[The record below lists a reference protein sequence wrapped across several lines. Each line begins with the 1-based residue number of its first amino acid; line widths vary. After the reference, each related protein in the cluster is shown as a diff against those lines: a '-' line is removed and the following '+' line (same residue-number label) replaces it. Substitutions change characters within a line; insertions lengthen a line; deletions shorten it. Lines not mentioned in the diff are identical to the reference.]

1 MIDEI
6 LLSVAPGETR
16 TALLSGGRLVEYM
29 LDRAGDADITGNI
42 YLGRVQKLMPGIDAA
57 FVDIGLGRAGFLTFE
72 DMGGGEPGEARRG
85 RVAIAERV
93 HEGEAILVQVG
104 KAAVADKGPRLTT
117 RLGLPG
123 RYLVFTPERDRIALS
138 RRIADA
144 EERARLAE
152 LVEAVAEDGEGF
164 VLRTLAAGAEA
175 AELAADA
182 RFLRALWREV
192 REAAAAA
199 VPPFCAYREP
209 QPVERVL
216 RDYGDAAL
224 RRIRIDDRAAFAA
237 ARDYCARFLPHLRD
251 RLELYAGDGEGTPLF
266 RDADIEQAIAE
277 TLLPRVTMP
286 SGAGI
291 VIERVEALTAIDVN
305 TGGSVG
311 NGLDDTIL
319 ATNLEAAAEV
329 ARQIR
334 LRNIAGLIVVDFIR
348 MERPTDADKVVAA
361 LRAAVAGDP
370 MAVEVGE
377 MSPMGLVE
385 LTRKRGRPSL
395 ADMLTERCASCG
407 GEGRVTAAVTVA
419 LEALRALRAEGRRTP
434 GAALL
439 LAAAPEV
446 IDALEGPAAPAREE
460 LEAELGRALALR
472 REPEYH
478 REHYDIVPD

>member
-16 TALLSGGRLVEYM
+16 TALMSGGRLVEFM
-29 LDRAGDADITGNI
+29 LDRSGDADVTGNI

-72 DMGGGEPGEARRG
+72 DMGGGEVGEPRRG
-85 RVAIAERV
+85 RIAERV

-104 KAAVADKGPRLTT
+104 KAAVAAKGPRLTT

-138 RRIADA
+138 RRIAD
-144 EERARLAE
+144 EDERARLAG
-152 LVEAVAEDGEGF
+152 LIEAVAEDGEGF
-164 VLRTLAAGAEA
+164 VLRTLAAGAGE

-182 RFLRALWREV
+182 LFLRALWREV
-192 REAAAAA
+192 RETVAAAE
-199 VPPFCAYREP
+199 PPFCAYREP
-209 QPVERVL
+209 QPVKRVL
-216 RDYGDAAL
+216 RDHGDAAL

-237 ARDYCARFLPHLRD
+237 ARDYCARFLPHLEE
-251 RLELYAGDGEGTPLF
+251 RLELHAGDGDATPLF
-266 RDADIEQAIAE
+266 RDAGIEQAIAE

-286 SGAGI
+286 SGASI

-305 TGGSVG
+305 TGGHVG
-311 NGLDDTIL
+311 GGGLDETML
-319 ATNLEAAAEV
+319 ATNLDAAAEV
-329 ARQIR
+329 ARQLR

-348 MERPTDADKVVAA
+348 MERPADAEKVVTA

-370 MAVEVGE
+370 MSVEVGE
-377 MSPMGLVE
+377 MSPLGLVE

-395 ADMLTERCASCG
+395 ADMLTEPCASCG

-419 LEALRALRAEGRRTP
+419 LEALRALRAEVRRTP
-434 GAALL
+434 GAELL

-446 IDALEGPAAPAREE
+446 IDALEGPAAAARRE
-460 LEAELGRALALR
+460 LEAELGGALALK
-472 REPEYH
+472 REPGYH
-478 REHYDIVPD
+478 REHYDIVSD